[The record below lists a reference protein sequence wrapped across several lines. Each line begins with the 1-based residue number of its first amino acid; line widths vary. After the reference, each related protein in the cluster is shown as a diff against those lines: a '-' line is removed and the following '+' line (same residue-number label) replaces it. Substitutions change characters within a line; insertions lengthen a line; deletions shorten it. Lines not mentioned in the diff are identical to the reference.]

1 MMTNNSDL
9 RVFLGIWAGIFVVFL
24 LSGILLHDI
33 YRIWAIAGLGVALA
47 LQIYPKV
54 STPLYIAQV
63 KLGSV
68 IGWCISRAT
77 LVVLY
82 FCVFV
87 PLGLVF
93 RIIGRNV
100 LGAKIDKEK
109 DSYLIS
115 RQKQPV
121 SMKNQF

>member
-1 MMTNNSDL
+1 MTSNHDL
-9 RVFLGIWAGIFVVFL
+9 RIFLGIWAGIFAIFL
-24 LSGILLHDI
+24 FSGILLHDTC
-33 YRIWAIAGLGVALA
+33 RIWAIVGLGVALA
-47 LQIYPKV
+47 LQVYPKV

-100 LGAKIDKEK
+100 LGARLDKEK

>member
-1 MMTNNSDL
+1 MTSISDL
-9 RVFLGIWAGIFVVFL
+9 RVFLGIWAGIFAVFL
-24 LSGILLHDI
+24 FSGILLHDI
-33 YRIWAIAGLGVALA
+33 YRIWAIVGLGVALA
-47 LQIYPKV
+47 LQVYPKV

-77 LVVLY
+77 LVVL
-82 FCVFV
+82 FALVFV

-100 LGAKIDKEK
+100 LGARLDKEK